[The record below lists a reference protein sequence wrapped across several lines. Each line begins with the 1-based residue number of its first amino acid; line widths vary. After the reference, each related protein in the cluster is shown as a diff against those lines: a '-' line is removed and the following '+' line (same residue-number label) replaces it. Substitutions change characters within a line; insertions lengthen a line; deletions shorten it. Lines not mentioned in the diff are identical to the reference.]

1 MMPIAPDDFRAALA
15 RFASGVTIVTTRSAD
30 GRDLGMTA
38 TSFASVSLDP
48 PLILVCVDHAATM
61 RDPLATAEHF
71 AVHLLAAAQEA
82 VSRSFARKE
91 ATDKFDGQRVH
102 RGSGSVPLLDG
113 SLARLECRVWA
124 RHLAGDHDIII
135 GEVLA
140 VTLGDDADPLLY
152 FRGRYRHLTP

>member
-1 MMPIAPDDFRAALA
+1 MPIAPDEFRAALS
-15 RFASGVTIVTTRSAD
+15 RFASGVTVVTTRSAD

-38 TSFASVSLDP
+38 TSFASVSLAP

-71 AVHLLAAAQEA
+71 AVHVLAADQEE
-82 VSRSFARKE
+82 VSRAFARRE
-91 ATDKFDGQRVH
+91 ATDKFDGRRVQ
-102 RGSGSVPLLDG
+102 RGSGSVPLLDRA
-113 SLARLECRVWA
+113 LARLECRVWA
-124 RHLAGDHDIII
+124 RHQAGDHDIII

-140 VTLGDDADPLLY
+140 AALGGDADPLLY